1 MNQEEV
7 KIFTQIT
14 QDSALV
20 LTKNAELTD
29 KVIPSLQQK
38 LGISEQ
44 KVAELEKTAEQKQ
57 AALRSE
63 MEKLADLWVDRGILK
78 SEKKAAL
85 VDMIVNDPSK
95 GLPALEKIASQAGA
109 VQFGNA
115 SGEAVLDQVSDPI
128 VRWATGTE

>member
-1 MNQEEV
+1 MNQKEIEV
-7 KIFTQIT
+7 FTQIT
-14 QDSALV
+14 KDSALI
-20 LTKNAELTD
+20 LNKNAELTD
-29 KVIPSLQQK
+29 TVIPTLQNQVK
-38 LGISEQ
+38 IGQQ

-109 VQFGNA
+109 VQFGNP
-115 SGEAVLDQVSDPI
+115 SGDSVLEQQVDPI
-128 VRWATGTE
+128 VAWATGE